1 MRTQSPRIRSLFR
14 VCHLQLTLSC
24 RLTQRTDPNLL
35 AHNLDVLENG
45 MPTISANLSK
55 NVTVPSVSGGILWPD
70 EVNQVF
76 YLYGGEY
83 PLVPEEFAL
92 WAYDVPMDQWNLT
105 TFPPTSSA
113 VKRVAWGAGTTVQG
127 RAEGYYYGGYMNN
140 RTNPGWD
147 GPPLA
152 MSNLVKYD
160 MIANRWTNNTGPDS
174 TGRAEGVMVTI
185 PASRQG
191 MLVYFGGV
199 SFPYGNSTEVAVS
212 HSRPKIHIFFLSAD
226 AASSHQ

>member
-1 MRTQSPRIRSLFR
+1 MRTQSPRIRSLFQ
-14 VCHLQLTLSC
+14 VWYYQLALC
-24 RLTQRTDPNLL
+24 CGLTQQTDPNLL
-35 AHNLDVLENG
+35 VQNLDDLENG
-45 MPTISANLSK
+45 MPAISTNLSK
-55 NVTVPSVSGGILWPD
+55 NATVPSLSGGILWPD

-92 WAYDVPMDQWNLT
+92 WAYDVPMNQWNLT
-105 TFPPTSSA
+105 TYSSTSSA
-113 VKRVAWGAGTTVQG
+113 VKRVAWGAGTTVQA

-140 RTNPGWD
+140 QTNPGWK
-147 GPPLA
+147 GPQLA

-160 MIANRWTNNTGPDS
+160 MIGNRWKNNTGPDS

-185 PASRQG
+185 PSSRQG

-199 SFPYGNSTEVAVS
+199 SFPYANSTEVAVS
-212 HSRPKIHIFFLSAD
+212 HSRSSTPLSLLFAD